1 MRSRKI
7 KILHIIKD
15 DKFFDNVITLFES
28 DEHLENRSVL
38 IVKTRNYEFFRIKHT
53 EKVEILWKKDMVR
66 ECLQSSD
73 YDAIFFHSL
82 SADKYKIFRYIPKD
96 KIVIWWCWGFELY
109 SREHGMSQ
117 LIPTALYK
125 PKTEIILKEIS
136 KKKQNFLMELT
147 KRIVLRPYY
156 EHLRKKVI
164 ERIDFFLPII
174 PLEYQLMKNVKGF
187 HAKEFYFPRR
197 PHAHHINVEHTLPED
212 GGILIGNSTSPN
224 NNHLDVWED
233 IQPYLGEHR
242 LIIMPLNYN
251 SDKVYADKI
260 ADMITSD
267 KHQIEKLRSFMPR
280 EEYWKLIGNCS
291 YAVFGAIR
299 QHAMGNIHHCL
310 RQGIKVFLY
319 RNSLVYR
326 YLKAYGFVVYAIED
340 IDGSSFNTPLTVK
353 ELEQNAKAF
362 ESRRNQITDV
372 RKKAFDKI
380 ISLEQKKK

>member
-1 MRSRKI
+1 MESRKI
-7 KILHIIKD
+7 RILHIIKD
-15 DKFFDNVITLFES
+15 DKFFDNVIKTFES
-28 DEHLENRSVL
+28 DERLENRSVL
-38 IVKTRNYEFFRIKHT
+38 IVKTHFYEFRLIKQT
-53 EKVEILWKKDMVR
+53 EKVELLWNKDMVR
-66 ECLQSSD
+66 DCLQSSN

-96 KIVIWWCWGFELY
+96 KIVIWWCWGFEVY
-109 SREHGMSQ
+109 SRQHGMSQ
-117 LIPTALYK
+117 LIPIELYK
-125 PKTEIILKEIS
+125 PKTENILNEIG
-136 KKKQNFLMELT
+136 KKKQSFLKELI

-164 ERIDFFLPII
+164 ERIDFFKPVI

-267 KHQIEKLRSFMPR
+267 KHQIEKIRSFMPR

-299 QHAMGNIHHCL
+299 QHAMGNINHCL

-326 YLKAYGFVVYAIED
+326 YLKAYGYVVYAIED
-340 IDGSSFNTPLTVK
+340 IESNSFNTPLTVK

-362 ESRRNQITDV
+362 DLRR
-372 RKKAFDKI
+372 KY
-380 ISLEQKKK
+380 LEQNLPRTFEEITNIITSK

>member
-1 MRSRKI
+1 MESRKI
-7 KILHIIKD
+7 RILHIIKD
-15 DKFFDNVITLFES
+15 DKFFDNVIKTFES
-28 DEHLENRSVL
+28 DERLENRSVL
-38 IVKTRNYEFFRIKHT
+38 IVKTHFYEFRLIKQT
-53 EKVEILWKKDMVR
+53 EKVELLWNKDMVR
-66 ECLQSSD
+66 DCLQSSN

-96 KIVIWWCWGFELY
+96 KIVIWWCWGFEVY
-109 SREHGMSQ
+109 SRQHGMSQ
-117 LIPTALYK
+117 LIPIELYK
-125 PKTEIILKEIS
+125 PKTENILNEIG
-136 KKKQNFLMELT
+136 KKKQSFLKELI

-164 ERIDFFLPII
+164 ERIDFFLPVI

-267 KHQIEKLRSFMPR
+267 KHQIEKIRSFMPR

-326 YLKAYGFVVYAIED
+326 YLKAYGYVVYAIED
-340 IDGSSFNTPLTVK
+340 IESNSFNTPLTVK

-362 ESRRNQITDV
+362 DLRRKYMEQNLPRTFEEITN
-372 RKKAFDKI
+372 I
-380 ISLEQKKK
+380 ITSK